1 MLVILVTTWT
11 VLHLAVTESSDS
23 SSGSP
28 YTLGHMEEVLVGV
41 EDWGRGIRMG
51 KWNQSIIPVGRV
63 HPYNEH
69 WANLVTALQ
78 LKTGCNAVDIGAND
92 GVNQSNVKELLKCFH
107 FIQVTPPS
115 TLLRPLEEDRLLLLR
130 WALRFNCSV
139 TTNCE
144 RSC

>member
-1 MLVILVTTWT
+1 MILVTTWT
-11 VLHLAVTESSDS
+11 VLHLAVTESSGS

-69 WANLVTALQ
+69 WGRKSNLQIILTNI
-78 LKTGCNAVDIGAND
+78 LKPFHHKFIL
-92 GVNQSNVKELLKCFH
+92 VKECILIVGLLEHTKLSKCISNHCHWYKYFD
-107 FIQVTPPS
+107 FLP
-115 TLLRPLEEDRLLLLR
+115 
-130 WALRFNCSV
+130 
-139 TTNCE
+139 
-144 RSC
+144 

>member
-11 VLHLAVTESSDS
+11 VLHLAVTERSSS

-69 WANLVTALQ
+69 WGRKSNLQIILTKI
-78 LKTGCNAVDIGAND
+78 LKPFHH
-92 GVNQSNVKELLKCFH
+92 KFFLLKKANCRFT
-107 FIQVTPPS
+107 IQNFRNVFSSIAIGTNISIFSP
-115 TLLRPLEEDRLLLLR
+115 RLTF
-130 WALRFNCSV
+130 WQICN
-139 TTNCE
+139 
-144 RSC
+144 